1 VSEQAR
7 EQANARHRGALS
19 DPIFRSGA
27 PGAASRRNVDRIRAA
42 LRPETASI
50 RRRAVAA
57 LLLATIGS
65 LVFASG
71 AFAGFFTPE
80 TGGSPNADQIHSLY
94 KIVLYI
100 AILVFVV
107 VEGALFYSLW
117 RFRAKK
123 GAVAAQIHGN
133 TRLEISWTV
142 GAALILVALAAV
154 TFSKLSSIQNPPNS
168 SPDGLQLAD
177 GVLTASVEAP
187 TPPNGKKLT
196 ICVTGRQYIWR
207 YTYGAGCE
215 RNAFGLVYSYEEM
228 VVPANTTV
236 VLDIEATDVIH
247 SWWIPKLGGKFD
259 AVPGYKNYTWF
270 KAPKAGETYLG
281 QCAELCGRNHADMTA
296 RVRVVTPAEYTAWL
310 DQQRRDI
317 NAADR
322 EVQQLREQLTRDGD
336 LN

>member
-1 VSEQAR
+1 MPRAQG
-7 EQANARHRGALS
+7 NARQGGAS
-19 DPIFRSGA
+19 EGAIFQSGA
-27 PGAASRRNVDRIRAA
+27 PDAARRRFVDRIRAA

-50 RRRAVAA
+50 RRRLVAA

-71 AFAGFFTPE
+71 AFADFLTPE
-80 TGGSPNADQIHSLY
+80 SGGSPNADEIDSLY

-100 AILVFVV
+100 AIVVFIV
-107 VEGALFYSLW
+107 VEGALFWSIW

-154 TFSKLSSIQNPPNS
+154 TFSKLSSIQDPPNS
-168 SPDGLQLAD
+168 GQDGLQLAD
-177 GVLTASVEAP
+177 GVLTASTTEP
-187 TPPNGKKLT
+187 SPPNGKKLT

-207 YTYGAGCE
+207 YTYGANCQ
-215 RNAFGLVYSYEEM
+215 RNAFGLPYSYEEM
-228 VVPANTTV
+228 VAPANTTV

-259 AVPGYKNYTWF
+259 AVPGYRNYTWF
-270 KAPKAGETYLG
+270 KAPRAGELYKG

-296 RVRVVTPAEYTAWL
+296 RVRIVTPAEYTAWL

-317 NAADR
+317 AAADR
-322 EVQQLREQLTRDGD
+322 EVQQLRDQLTRDGD